1 MKITDYR
8 KGSNQ
13 YKKKSKWKVLRNW
26 VILIITVW
34 LGVTIAL
41 ESSQWSKTAPESVV
55 TVKDDITPE
64 QREMLKKQA
73 YLAERKVIATNKKD
87 KLDAE
92 YKAESAKLE
101 AELEAIRAEQLSFK

>member
-1 MKITDYR
+1 MKINYYR
-8 KGSNQ
+8 TNEGKF
-13 YKKKSKWKVLRNW
+13 KKKSKWKVLRNW
-26 VILIITVW
+26 VILIIIVW

-41 ESSQWSKTAPESVV
+41 DASKSLKTAPESVV

-73 YLAERKVIATNKKD
+73 YLAERKVIATNKKN

>member
-1 MKITDYR
+1 MKTNYYRTDAGKFKR
-8 KGSNQ
+8 
-13 YKKKSKWKVLRNW
+13 KSKWKVLRNW
-26 VILIITVW
+26 IILIIIVW

-41 ESSQWSKTAPESVV
+41 DSSKSLKTAPESVV
-55 TVKDDITPE
+55 STKDEVTPE

-73 YLAERKVIATNKKD
+73 YLAEREVIATNKKN

-101 AELEAIRAEQLSFK
+101 AELEAIRAEKLSFK

>member
-1 MKITDYR
+1 MKINYYR
-8 KGSNQ
+8 NNEGKF
-13 YKKKSKWKVLRNW
+13 KKKSKWKVLRNW
-26 VILIITVW
+26 VILIIIVW

-41 ESSQWSKTAPESVV
+41 DASKSLKTTPESVV

-73 YLAERKVIATNKKD
+73 YLAERKVIATNKKN

>member
-1 MKITDYR
+1 MKINYYR
-8 KGSNQ
+8 TNEGKF
-13 YKKKSKWKVLRNW
+13 KKKSKWKVLRNW
-26 VILIITVW
+26 VILIIIVW

-41 ESSQWSKTAPESVV
+41 DASKSLKTTPESVV

-73 YLAERKVIATNKKD
+73 YLAERKVIATNKKN

>member
-1 MKITDYR
+1 MKINYYR
-8 KGSNQ
+8 TNEGKF
-13 YKKKSKWKVLRNW
+13 KKKSKWKVLRNW
-26 VILIITVW
+26 VILIIIVW

-41 ESSQWSKTAPESVV
+41 DTSKSLKTTPESVV

-73 YLAERKVIATNKKD
+73 YLAERKVIATNKKN